1 MEAVDP
7 VEHAHIKRGGRGA
20 FFLIAVDVEVAVV
33 GASVG
38 EPMNEPRIAVVG
50 EDYGLICGKECIK
63 VSVWQSVWTNSVVL

>member
-1 MEAVDP
+1 M
-7 VEHAHIKRGGRGA
+7 
-20 FFLIAVDVEVAVV
+20 IAVDVEVAVV

-38 EPMNEPRIAVVG
+38 ESMNEPRIAVVG